1 MGACLAV
8 DEASVRSRHIDKQNK
23 KDFKEEKRVVKLL
36 LLGTGGSGKSTIVKQ
51 MKILHGS
58 DAGSQTGTSPTK
70 PGLTQADRLAAVETC
85 RSNALESMA
94 VLLSACS
101 RLGIMLGLELEDA
114 TVRVIKATESGCGGR
129 VYTPELA
136 QDISTLWEDRRLQ
149 KVVTR
154 GNEFQLCDSAPYF
167 LTHATRLATPDYI
180 PTDEDILRARS
191 MTSGIVVVPFQTK
204 ELKFELV
211 DVGGQRSERKK
222 WIQCFDNVTSVLF
235 IISLSD
241 YNQVLYEDNTTNR
254 MRESEKL
261 FGEILNCIFFKSTPF
276 IVFFNKVD
284 LFQQKLEVDNLSN
297 YFAEYSG
304 SPDYQEALKFIKRRF
319 LSKNKFPD
327 RDIYNFETTAT
338 DTNLVKNIFG
348 AISEIILNKMLSNAG
363 FE

>member
-8 DEASVRSRHIDKQNK
+8 DEATVKSRHIDRQNK
-23 KDFKEEKRVVKLL
+23 KDYNAERRVVKLL

-51 MKILHGS
+51 MKILHGTDS
-58 DAGSQTGTSPTK
+58 SSQSGTGAGT
-70 PGLTQADRLAAVETC
+70 PGLTQADRVAAVDTC
-85 RSNALESMA
+85 RSNAVDSMG

-101 RLGIMLGLELEDA
+101 RLGYSLGSGLEDA
-114 TVRVIKATESGCGGR
+114 RVRVIKATESGCGGG
-129 VYTPELA
+129 VYTSQLA
-136 QDISTLWEDRRLQ
+136 QDIAALWGDVSLQ
-149 KVVTR
+149 KVVIR

-167 LTHATRLATPDYI
+167 LTHATRLATPDYL

-191 MTSGIVVVPFQTK
+191 VTSGIVVVSFQTK

-222 WIQCFDNVTSVLF
+222 WIQVFDNVTSVLF
-235 IISLSD
+235 IIPLSD

-261 FGEILNCIFFKSTPF
+261 FGEILNCIFFKRTPF

-284 LFQQKLEVDNLSN
+284 LFQQKLQIDSLKN
-297 YFAEYSG
+297 YFPEFNGFQDFQDSL
-304 SPDYQEALKFIKRRF
+304 SFIKRRF

-338 DTNLVKNIFG
+338 DTNLVKNIFA
-348 AISEIILNKMLSNAG
+348 AISEIILNKMLSDAG

>member
-8 DEASVRSRHIDKQNK
+8 DEAAVRSRHIDKQNK
-23 KDFKEEKRVVKLL
+23 ADYREDMRVVKLL

-51 MKILHGS
+51 MKILHGGGEDS
-58 DAGSQTGTSPTK
+58 T
-70 PGLTQADRLAAVETC
+70 GLTHIDRMAAIDTC
-85 RSNALESMA
+85 RSNALDSMSI
-94 VLLSACS
+94 LLSACA
-101 RLGIMLGLELEDA
+101 RLGLSLGPGLEEA
-114 TVRVIKATESGCGGR
+114 RIRVVKATESGCGGM
-129 VYTPELA
+129 VYTA
-136 QDISTLWEDRRLQ
+136 QIAEDIAALWSDHCLQ
-149 KVVTR
+149 NVVTWA
-154 GNEFQLCDSAPYF
+154 NEFQLYDSAPYF
-167 LTHATRLATPDYI
+167 LNNALRLGEPDYM
-180 PTDEDILRARS
+180 PSDEDILRARS
-191 MTSGIVVVPFQTK
+191 ITSGIVVVPFQTK

-261 FGEILNCIFFKSTPF
+261 FGEILNCIFFQRTPF

-284 LFQQKLEVDNLSN
+284 IFKEKLKFAKLEN
-297 YFAEYSG
+297 YLPEYSG
-304 SPDYQEALKFIKRRF
+304 SQDYREALTFIKKKF
-319 LSKNKFPD
+319 LRKNRFPD
-327 RDIYNFETTAT
+327 RDIYSFETTAT
-338 DTNLVKNIFG
+338 DTNLVKNIFR